1 MDKDK
6 VRIIILV
13 VWPFLYLFPLSS
25 GLISMGNDFDAIYFS
40 YKKYIFEFFED
51 NYIPLWNPV
60 EGSGYSLIYNPFASF
75 FYLPSWINFI
85 LLKIK
90 GTFSLHDYLLY
101 TICGLSIFNIGLYY
115 WLKRFS
121 FNLNQTFFSVLI
133 ISCGLLTTGFLKFP
147 NAVHSFAWFPLIM
160 LGIDKALN
168 KKIKNSFILIFF
180 GFTFLLTAGYPYFV
194 VYSVF
199 LFAFYIFFSY
209 FYAVS
214 FENYERGIKFFLKFI
229 IIIFLPFFLGLIVSS
244 PWLLGV
250 KEVLDLTVD
259 RNVISHEFSI
269 QHKFNLEHVI
279 ASWIYPVAS
288 NTAGRYSLG
297 ILTTIFIAS
306 YLLTFLIYK
315 QKNKKELY
323 LFTTSIIFFIFVSS
337 MAASGDSMIFNFMW
351 NKIDFIQQLRT
362 WPRINILLIPFICLI
377 LTLAINHLIRTNFLK
392 DNLTFKLNNL
402 LFFTLIFSVILIGQF
417 YFYLNDAQS
426 SYWEVWQKKRFEFAG
441 EILGFPF
448 KNILNLFNGEIHTI
462 FLFLASLIVIYIIK
476 FNENFLKN
484 KFLLLFFLFFTSI
497 ELFTISN
504 LQWSLY
510 KWKTVNT
517 EEKIDIKSD
526 FTKAINK
533 SRISSYVHGNEFFR
547 SEAFQINNFESWGN
561 DNHNKIIRKYIQVNN
576 DLKPSISEE
585 SLKNFNYF
593 FGMDKINKRIFLTK
607 NINYG
612 EIDDFVN
619 DSLNFNPNILNYKDS
634 LNNYYGN
641 KISINLELKEDG
653 WVSFIDNYDPFWV
666 AYVNGKKTEI
676 TKLFGAYKSVKVFK
690 GINKIKFIYKPFNFK
705 ILYNFI
711 Y

>member
-1 MDKDK
+1 MDKNK

-13 VWPFLYLFPLSS
+13 IWPFLYLFPLSS
-25 GLISMGNDFDAIYFS
+25 GFISMGNDFDAIYFS

-60 EGSGYSLIYNPFASF
+60 EGAGYSLVYNPFASF

-101 TICGLSIFNIGLYY
+101 TISGLSIFNIGLYF

-147 NAVHSFAWFPLIM
+147 NAVHSFAWFPIIM
-160 LGIDKALN
+160 LGIDNALN

-209 FYAVS
+209 FYAIS

-229 IIIFLPFFLGLIVSS
+229 IIIFFPFFLGLILSS

-250 KEVLDLTVD
+250 KEILDLTVD
-259 RNVISHEFSI
+259 RNVIGYEFST

-297 ILTTIFIAS
+297 ILTTIFIIS
-306 YLLTFLIYK
+306 YLLTFFIYK
-315 QKNKKELY
+315 KKDKRELY
-323 LFTTSIIFFIFVSS
+323 LFSTSIIFLIFINS
-337 MAASGDSMIFNFMW
+337 MAASGDSMLFNFMW
-351 NKIDFIQQLRT
+351 KEIDFIQQLRT
-362 WPRINILLIPFICLI
+362 WPRINILLIPFICLF
-377 LTLAINHLIRTNFLK
+377 LTLSINHLIRTDFLK
-392 DNLTFKLNNL
+392 DNLTFKFNNL
-402 LFFTLIFSVILIGQF
+402 LFFTLIFLIILIGQL
-417 YFYLNDAQS
+417 YFYLNDIQS
-426 SYWEVWQKKRFEFAG
+426 SYWEIWQKKRFEFAG

-448 KNILNLFNGEIHTI
+448 KNILNLFNGEIHII
-462 FLFLASLIVIYIIK
+462 FLLLTSLIVIYIIK
-476 FNENFLKN
+476 FNESFLKN
-484 KFLLLFFLFFTSI
+484 KFLLLFFLLFTSI

-504 LQWSLY
+504 LQWSLH

-533 SRISSYVHGNEFFR
+533 SRISSHVYGNEFFR
-547 SEAFQINNFESWGN
+547 SKAFQINNFESWGN
-561 DNHNKIIRKYIQVNN
+561 DNHNKIIRKYIKLNN
-576 DLKPSISEE
+576 YLKPNISEE

-593 FGMDKINKRIFLTK
+593 FGMNKINKRIFITK
-607 NINYG
+607 NINYD
-612 EIDDFVN
+612 EIDGFVN
-619 DSLNFNPNILNYKDS
+619 DSLNFNPNILSYKDS
-634 LNNYYGN
+634 LINYYGN
-641 KISINLELKEDG
+641 EISINLELKEDG

-676 TKLFGAYKSVKVFK
+676 TKLFGSYKSVKVFK
-690 GINKIKFIYKPFNFK
+690 GINKIKFIYEPFNFK